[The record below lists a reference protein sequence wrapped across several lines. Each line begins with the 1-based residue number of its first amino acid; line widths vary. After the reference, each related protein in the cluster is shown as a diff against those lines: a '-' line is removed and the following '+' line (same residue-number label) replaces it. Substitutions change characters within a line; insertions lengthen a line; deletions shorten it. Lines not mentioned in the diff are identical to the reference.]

1 MQLILREDVPS
12 LGRAG
17 EVVKV
22 RDGYGRNFLL
32 PQKKAMLANPEN
44 LKALEVQRKIIEKN
58 RKQLIADAQQV
69 AARLVNV
76 EITLAR
82 EAGANDRLFGS
93 VTKMDLVE
101 ALEGQGLKVDK
112 HFIELDSPIKALGAY
127 EISVK
132 FHSEVA
138 APFKLNVVKQ
148 GE

>member
-22 RDGYGRNFLL
+22 RDGYGRNFLI
-32 PQKKAMLANPEN
+32 PKKKAMLANPEN

-69 AARLVNV
+69 AARLANV

-112 HFIELDSPIKALGAY
+112 HFIELEAPIKALGTY
-127 EISVK
+127 EVSVK

-148 GE
+148 EE